1 MEEAQIIHNRISKL
15 LSLSD
20 KVCTARYIWKHASK
34 SSCKSFESSMCCTAT
49 GLFFGFVGELLT
61 FSRRPNK
68 YSCQESFELHTY
80 SAVQAVSQ
88 PNRSIADN
96 KQTIYIRLS
105 SRVFGKFVVSET
117 LMHLSKELFYKIK
130 L

>member
-15 LSLSD
+15 LSLYQIKFVLQD
-20 KVCTARYIWKHASK
+20 IYGNASK
-34 SSCKSFESSMCCTAT
+34 SSCKSFESFMCCTAT